1 MVPIMGRRFTAVLIS
16 LVLFTCQWLMPA
28 PAHAAMDVAKQ
39 VLIGADYSNKDLRGA
54 TFNLSNLREANLSGS
69 DLRGASLYG
78 AKLQDA
84 DLSGTDD
91 FAIDSPACLWSYFQN
106 PEYWVEHG
114 ANNSYGKSAA
124 FSCGSRRLS
133 SS

>member
-1 MVPIMGRRFTAVLIS
+1 MCTVLGYGT
-16 LVLFTCQWLMPA
+16 FGNWLG
-28 PAHAAMDVAKQ
+28 HDNRVQ
-39 VLIGADYSNKDLRGA
+39 
-54 TFNLSNLREANLSGS
+54 ANVIV
-69 DLRGASLYG
+69 R
-78 AKLQDA
+78 A

-91 FAIDSPACLWSYFQN
+91 FTIDSPACLWSYFQN

-114 ANNSYGKSAA
+114 ANNSYGRSAA

>member
-16 LVLFTCQWLMPA
+16 LVVFTCQWLMPA

-84 DLSGTDD
+84 DLSGTDLREATLD
-91 FAIDSPACLWSYFQN
+91 AR
-106 PEYWVEHG
+106 HTG
-114 ANNSYGKSAA
+114 TNSTTGRSTRERPGCA
-124 FSCGSRRLS
+124 
-133 SS
+133 